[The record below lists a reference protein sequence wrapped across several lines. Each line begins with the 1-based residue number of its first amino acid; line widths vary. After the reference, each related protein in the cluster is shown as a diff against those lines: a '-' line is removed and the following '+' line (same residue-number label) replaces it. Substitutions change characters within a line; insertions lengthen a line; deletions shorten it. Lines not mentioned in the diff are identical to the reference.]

1 MDNSKID
8 TVSLQLD
15 TYTKQEICASKIP
28 ELILENMCAISS

>member
-15 TYTKQEICASKIP
+15 TYTKQEICASRIP